1 MCSSWI
7 SRQLF
12 RSRAPGIQL
21 FVFWLTLFCVSSQAG
36 TFTLLHSFSN
46 TDDGAYPY
54 APVIQGSDG
63 LLYGTTAGFLNGTAY
78 AIDSTGQLTTFY
90 SFTGKPN
97 GAKSPHAKLL
107 QDSEGNLYGTSTKGG
122 GTARGTVF
130 KLSADGVETI
140 LHVFNQT
147 DGQNP
152 TAGLT
157 IGADGAFYGVTPT
170 GGLQF
175 GKGTIFRIT
184 ADGQFTMLHQFT
196 GGDGS
201 TPFGE
206 LLLGQ
211 DENLYGTTLS
221 GGSADLGTIFKITSV
236 GVLTVMH
243 NFTEPDGASPA
254 AGLVQTSDGNFY
266 GTAGGRG
273 AFGCGT
279 IYKLSPAGVLTT
291 LHSFTGADGEGCD
304 PQAPVIQ
311 ANDGN
316 FYGTTISGGTDYLG
330 TVFQL
335 TPQGGLTTVYRFGYA
350 DGASPVAGV
359 VQGSDGDLYGTTL
372 QGGAYELGT
381 VFRLTLPATPPP
393 PPPPPP
399 PPSPQRLLNIST
411 RAGVGSGDDIA
422 IGGFIVTGSTSK
434 NILVRGIGPSLTA
447 AGIQEALPDPM
458 LQLVDQSEGTIVES
472 NNNWRDTQEAE
483 IETSGLAPTDDLESA
498 VLVTLAP
505 GAYTALLQDVDGRS
519 GVGLIEIYDLDETEG
534 SQLANIS
541 TRAFVDTGDNVLIG
555 GVIIGGGAG
564 QALVRAIGP
573 SLPLTGKLADPTLDL
588 YDTNGVLLA
597 SNDNWRDTQE
607 AEITATMIPPTDD
620 AESAILQTLAPGAYT
635 AIVRGKEGTTGVAL
649 VEVYAL

>member
-7 SRQLF
+7 SRRLC
-12 RSRAPGIQL
+12 SRAGRFQL
-21 FVFWLTLFCVSSQAG
+21 SFFSLTLFCLSSQAG
-36 TFTLLHSFSN
+36 TFTLLHSFSD
-46 TDDGAYPY
+46 TGDGANPF
-54 APVIQGSDG
+54 ASVIQGSDG
-63 LLYGTTAGFLNGTAY
+63 LFYGTTAGLFHGTVY
-78 AIDSTGQLTTFY
+78 SIDSTGQLITIY
-90 SFTGKPN
+90 PFTGLHN
-97 GAKSPHAKLL
+97 GAKSPRAKLL
-107 QDSEGNLYGTSTKGG
+107 QDSEGNFYGTTAEGG
-122 GTARGTVF
+122 GTTRGTVF
-130 KLSADGVETI
+130 KLTAEGVETI
-140 LHVFNQT
+140 LHVFDQT

-157 IGADGAFYGVTPT
+157 IGPDGAFYGVTPRS
-170 GGLQF
+170 GLQF

-184 ADGQFTMLHQFT
+184 SDGQYAMLHLFT
-196 GGDGS
+196 GGDGA
-201 TPFGE
+201 TPLGE

-211 DENLYGTTLS
+211 DGNLYGTTLS
-221 GGSADLGTIFKITSV
+221 GGSSDLGTIFKITSAGLFNV
-236 GVLTVMH
+236 VHDFAGS
-243 NFTEPDGASPA
+243 DGASPL
-254 AGLVQTSDGNFY
+254 AGLIQTSDGNFY

-273 AFGCGT
+273 DFGYGT
-279 IYKLSPAGVLTT
+279 IYKISPVGVLTT
-291 LHSFTGADGEGCD
+291 LHSFTATEGD
-304 PQAPVIQ
+304 PQAPLIQ

-316 FYGTTISGGTDYLG
+316 FYGTTISGGTDDYG

-335 TPQGGLTTVYRFGYA
+335 TPLGGFTTVYSFGYT

-411 RAGVGSGDDIA
+411 RAGVGSDDDIA

-472 NNNWRDTQEAE
+472 NDNWRDTQEAE
-483 IETSGLAPTDDLESA
+483 IVASGLAPTGDLESA
-498 VLVTLAP
+498 MLVTLAP
-505 GAYTALLQDVDGRS
+505 GAYTALLQDINGSS

-597 SNDNWRDTQE
+597 SNDNWRDSQE

-620 AESAILQTLAPGAYT
+620 AESAILPTLAPGAYT
-635 AIVRGKEGTTGVAL
+635 AIVRGKDGTTGVAL